1 MRAASA
7 REGIMKFVAKSI
19 ALAALVLVTAGP
31 SYAQPL
37 RSTSIPSSLADDEKR
52 LMPEVMNEFYGTFDR
67 EKACW
72 ISKHEDATYCMKP
85 IRLDVRSSSGRRMLF
100 IVAGGQQLDG
110 GRPME
115 ADPNLGVLGLIA
127 LTPRGANLGVV
138 ATTLYEGFEAYGG
151 YPQRDT
157 VTLHQLGPNG
167 TYGWVAKLS
176 YFHSGTA
183 YRWVRVYGVIG
194 HSVTLLTA
202 VITYFESGGAS
213 GCGPEEGQERCSAL
227 SVEFALETQSS
238 ASSFYPIILGVL
250 GIKKGW
256 PFRDNYRLVFDKKS
270 LTYLA
275 PKDLPREIRPEPWQE
290 RSPD

>member
-1 MRAASA
+1 
-7 REGIMKFVAKSI
+7 
-19 ALAALVLVTAGP
+19 
-31 SYAQPL
+31 
-37 RSTSIPSSLADDEKR
+37 
-52 LMPEVMNEFYGTFDR
+52 
-67 EKACW
+67 
-72 ISKHEDATYCMKP
+72 
-85 IRLDVRSSSGRRMLF
+85 LDVRSSSGRRMLF
-100 IVAGGQQLDG
+100 IVAGGQQLDEG

-138 ATTLYEGFEAYGG
+138 ATTLYEGFEPYGG

-157 VTLHQLGPNG
+157 VTLHRLGPNG

-183 YRWVRVYGVIG
+183 YRWVRVCGVIG

-202 VITYFESGGAS
+202 VITYFERGAAS
-213 GCGPEEGQERCSAL
+213 GCGTECSKL
-227 SVEFALETQSS
+227 SAKYAFETHTSPS
-238 ASSFYPIILGVL
+238 LFYPIILRVS
-250 GIKKGW
+250 GIKNGR
-256 PFRDNYRLVFDKKS
+256 PFRGNYRLVFDKNS

-275 PKDLPREIRPEPWQE
+275 PKNLPDEIKPERWQE